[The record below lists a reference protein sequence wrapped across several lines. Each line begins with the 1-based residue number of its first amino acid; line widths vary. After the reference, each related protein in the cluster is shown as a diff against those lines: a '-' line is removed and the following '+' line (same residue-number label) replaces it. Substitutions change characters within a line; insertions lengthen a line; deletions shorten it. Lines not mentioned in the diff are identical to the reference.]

1 MPRRVGKGFALNIP
15 VEKGRLA
22 PLRRKIHVFMLCP
35 SPSRKEVIQS
45 LSQAGFRTLFR
56 TDEALLGEKH
66 IPHTTPALFRICP

>member
-1 MPRRVGKGFALNIP
+1 MPRRDGKGFALNLP

-22 PLRRKIHVFMLCP
+22 PLRRKLHVFMLCP
-35 SPSRKEVIQS
+35 SLSRKEVIQS

-56 TDEALLGEKH
+56 TDEALPGEKH